1 VKKRVVIELSID
13 DYKALSFVKSI
24 LGLEWKDLLVA
35 GAVYWS
41 NEYNLE
47 EKINA
52 IRKLMSKEEKFEK
65 GGDEHVKDRGN

>member
-1 VKKRVVIELSID
+1 MKKRIVIEVEVD
-13 DYKALSFVKSI
+13 DYHALSFVKSI

-52 IRKLMSKEEKFEK
+52 IRKLMSKEEKNKK
-65 GGDEHVKDRGN
+65 GGGEHA